1 MGMESILENRKNYQR
16 NKMLSVIR
24 SHENI
29 SRNDVKKITSYS
41 MTTVLNT
48 VDELIHEGLVYE
60 EICNDARI
68 GRRPVWLR
76 INPEGGYFL
85 GVGFNRNA
93 IYCVTLDFT
102 GKLIYEAEQDIR
114 SEEKVA
120 DTVLGM
126 IKKMIHDAIAFLG
139 EKSQKIIGIGV
150 GVPGYS
156 DINRGI
162 AISYG
167 HLQGWKNIPI
177 KEIIENEFHI
187 PCYMDNNVNVMIY
200 AYKWLIYGGR
210 CEDMLF
216 VSIRTGARVIPIINN
231 QPVCGTHGFS
241 GELGHVKINGGS
253 RICSCGRYGCL
264 NSEISDVAIV
274 NKIIDGIKVG
284 RFREIAEKVQN
295 DLDRITMTT
304 FIDSVRAGHEDS
316 LRLLEQVEGFIADVL
331 SMLVNIFAPKKIILF
346 GELAELGDIL
356 LDGVRE
362 QVSRDIIKEN
372 NNGLKIMASEFG
384 RNLGAMGAA
393 ALVIQNA
400 FEFLEEKI

>member
-102 GKLIYEAEQDIR
+102 GQLIYEAELDIG

-126 IKKMIHDAIAFLG
+126 IKKMIYDAIAFLG

-156 DINRGI
+156 DINKGI

>member
-102 GKLIYEAEQDIR
+102 GKLIYEAEQDIGL
-114 SEEKVA
+114 EEKVA

-126 IKKMIHDAIAFLG
+126 IKKMIYDAIAFLG

-156 DINRGI
+156 DINKGI

-284 RFREIAEKVQN
+284 RFREIAEKIQN

>member
-48 VDELIHEGLVYE
+48 VDELIHEGLVHE

-102 GKLIYEAEQDIR
+102 GKLIYEAEQDIGL
-114 SEEKVA
+114 EEKVA

-126 IKKMIHDAIAFLG
+126 IKKMIYDAIAFLG

-156 DINRGI
+156 DINKGI

-167 HLQGWKNIPI
+167 YLQGWKNIPI

-356 LDGVRE
+356 LDGVRK

>member
-102 GKLIYEAEQDIR
+102 GKLIYEAEQDIG

-126 IKKMIHDAIAFLG
+126 IKKMIYDAIAFLG

-156 DINRGI
+156 DINKGI

-231 QPVCGTHGFS
+231 QPVRGTHGFS

-274 NKIIDGIKVG
+274 KKIIDGIKVG

-356 LDGVRE
+356 LDGVRK

>member
-102 GKLIYEAEQDIR
+102 GQLIYEAEQDIG

-126 IKKMIHDAIAFLG
+126 IKKMIYDAIAFLG

-156 DINRGI
+156 DINKGI

-356 LDGVRE
+356 LDGVRK

>member
-1 MGMESILENRKNYQR
+1 M
-16 NKMLSVIR
+16 
-24 SHENI
+24 
-29 SRNDVKKITSYS
+29 
-41 MTTVLNT
+41 
-48 VDELIHEGLVYE
+48 
-60 EICNDARI
+60 
-68 GRRPVWLR
+68 
-76 INPEGGYFL
+76 
-85 GVGFNRNA
+85 
-93 IYCVTLDFT
+93 TLDFT
-102 GKLIYEAEQDIR
+102 GKLIYEAEQDIGL
-114 SEEKVA
+114 EEKVA

-126 IKKMIHDAIAFLG
+126 IKKMIYDAIAFLG

-156 DINRGI
+156 DINKGI

-316 LRLLEQVEGFIADVL
+316 LRLLEQVEGFIA
-331 SMLVNIFAPKKIILF
+331 VNIFAPKKIILF

-356 LDGVRE
+356 LDGVRK

>member
-76 INPEGGYFL
+76 INPDGGYFL

-102 GKLIYEAEQDIR
+102 GKLIYEAEQDIGL
-114 SEEKVA
+114 EEKVA

-126 IKKMIHDAIAFLG
+126 IKKMIYDAIAFLG

-156 DINRGI
+156 DINKGI

-356 LDGVRE
+356 LDGVRK

>member
-102 GKLIYEAEQDIR
+102 GKLIYEAEQDIGL
-114 SEEKVA
+114 EEKVA

-126 IKKMIHDAIAFLG
+126 IKKMIYDAIAFLG

-156 DINRGI
+156 DINKGI

-187 PCYMDNNVNVMIY
+187 PCYMDNNVNVMIF
-200 AYKWLIYGGR
+200 AYKWLIYGGK

>member
-48 VDELIHEGLVYE
+48 VEELIQEGLVYE
-60 EICNDARI
+60 ETCNDARI

-102 GKLIYEAEQDIR
+102 GKLIYEAEQDIGPD
-114 SEEKVA
+114 EKTA
-120 DTVLGM
+120 DRVLEM
-126 IKKMIHDAIAFLG
+126 IKKMIYEAIAFLG
-139 EKSQKIIGIGV
+139 EKSQKIIGIGI

-162 AISYG
+162 AISYS
-167 HLQGWKNIPI
+167 HLKGWKNIPV

-187 PCYMDNNVNVMIY
+187 PCYMDNNVNVMIF
-200 AYKWLIYGGR
+200 AYKWLVYGGK

-216 VSIRTGARVIPIINN
+216 VSIRTGARVIPIVNN
-231 QPVCGTHGFS
+231 QPVRGTHGYS

-284 RFREIAEKVQN
+284 RFREIAEEVEN
-295 DLDRITMTT
+295 DLNKITMTT

-316 LRLLEQVEGFIADVL
+316 LNLLEQVEGFIADVL
-331 SMLVNIFAPKKIILF
+331 SMLVNIFAPRKIVLF
-346 GELAELGDIL
+346 GELAELGDTL

-362 QVSRDIIKEN
+362 KVSRDIIEEN

-400 FEFLEEKI
+400 FEYLEEKI

>member
-102 GKLIYEAEQDIR
+102 GKLIYEAEQDIGL
-114 SEEKVA
+114 EEKVA

-156 DINRGI
+156 DINKGI

-356 LDGVRE
+356 LDGVRK

>member
-102 GKLIYEAEQDIR
+102 GQLIYEAEQDIG

-126 IKKMIHDAIAFLG
+126 IKKMIYDAIAFLG

-156 DINRGI
+156 DINKGI

-284 RFREIAEKVQN
+284 RFREIAEKAQN

>member
-48 VDELIHEGLVYE
+48 VDELIREGLVYE
-60 EICNDARI
+60 ETCSDARI

-76 INPEGGYFL
+76 INPEGGYFF

-102 GKLIYEAEQDIR
+102 GKLIYEAEQDIGP
-114 SEEKVA
+114 EEKIA
-120 DTVLGM
+120 DRVLQM
-126 IKKMIHDAIAFLG
+126 IKKMIYEAIEFLG
-139 EKSQKIIGIGV
+139 EKSQKIIGIGM
-150 GVPGYS
+150 GIPGYS
-156 DINRGI
+156 DINKGI

-200 AYKWLIYGGR
+200 AYKWLVYGGK

-216 VSIRTGARVIPIINN
+216 VSIRTGARVIPIVNN
-231 QPVCGTHGFS
+231 QPVRGTHGYS
-241 GELGHVKINGGS
+241 GELGHVRINGGS

-284 RFREIAEKVQN
+284 RFREIAEEIEN
-295 DLDRITMTT
+295 DLDKITMTT

-316 LRLLEQVEGFIADVL
+316 LRLLDQVEGFIADVL
-331 SMLVNIFAPKKIILF
+331 SMLINIFAPRKIVLF

-372 NNGLKIMASEFG
+372 NNGLKIMTSEFG

>member
-102 GKLIYEAEQDIR
+102 GKLIYEAEQDIGL
-114 SEEKVA
+114 EEKVA

-156 DINRGI
+156 DINKGI

>member
-48 VDELIHEGLVYE
+48 VDELIQEGLVYE
-60 EICNDARI
+60 ETCNDARI

-102 GKLIYEAEQDIR
+102 GTLIYEAEQDIGPD
-114 SEEKVA
+114 EKVA
-120 DTVLGM
+120 DKVLEM
-126 IKKMIHDAIAFLG
+126 IKKMIRDGIEFLG
-139 EKSQKIIGIGV
+139 EKSQKIIGIGM
-150 GVPGYS
+150 GIPGYS
-156 DINRGI
+156 DINTGI

-200 AYKWLIYGGR
+200 AYKWLVYGGR

-216 VSIRTGARVIPIINN
+216 VSIRTGARVIPIVNN
-231 QPVCGTHGFS
+231 QPVRGTHGYS

-274 NKIIDGIKVG
+274 NKIIDGVKVG
-284 RFREIAEKVQN
+284 RFREIAEEVEN
-295 DLDRITMTT
+295 DLDKITMTT

-331 SMLVNIFAPKKIILF
+331 SMLVNIFAPRKIVLF

-372 NNGLKIMASEFG
+372 NSGLKIMASEFG

-400 FEFLEEKI
+400 FEFLEETI

>member
-1 MGMESILENRKNYQR
+1 M
-16 NKMLSVIR
+16 
-24 SHENI
+24 
-29 SRNDVKKITSYS
+29 
-41 MTTVLNT
+41 
-48 VDELIHEGLVYE
+48 
-60 EICNDARI
+60 
-68 GRRPVWLR
+68 
-76 INPEGGYFL
+76 
-85 GVGFNRNA
+85 
-93 IYCVTLDFT
+93 TLDFT
-102 GKLIYEAEQDIR
+102 GKLIYEAEQDIG

-126 IKKMIHDAIAFLG
+126 IKKMIYEAIAFLG

-156 DINRGI
+156 DINKGI

-331 SMLVNIFAPKKIILF
+331 SMLVNIFAPKKIVLF

>member
-102 GKLIYEAEQDIR
+102 GKLIYEAEQDIGL
-114 SEEKVA
+114 EEKVA

-156 DINRGI
+156 DINKGI

-284 RFREIAEKVQN
+284 RFREVAEKVQN

>member
-24 SHENI
+24 SNKNV
-29 SRNDVKKITSYS
+29 SRNDVKKITSLS

-48 VDELIHEGLVYE
+48 IDELIQEGLVYE
-60 EICNDARI
+60 EICSDARI

-93 IYCVTLDFT
+93 IYCVVLDFA
-102 GKLIYEAEQDIR
+102 GKLIYEAELDIGPN
-114 SEEKVA
+114 EKTA
-120 DTVLGM
+120 YIVLEM
-126 IKKMIHDAIAFLG
+126 IKKMIYESIAFLG
-139 EKSQKIIGIGV
+139 EKSTKIIGIGV

-156 DINRGI
+156 DVNKGI
-162 AISYG
+162 AISYS
-167 HLQGWKNIPI
+167 HLKDWSNVPVKD
-177 KEIIENEFHI
+177 IIEKEFNI
-187 PCYMDNNVNVMIY
+187 PCYMDNNVNVMIF
-200 AYKWLIYGGR
+200 AYKWLVYGGK

-216 VSIRTGARVIPIINN
+216 VSIRTGARVIPIVNN

-253 RICSCGRYGCL
+253 RICSCGQYGCL

-284 RFREIAEKVQN
+284 RFREIAEEIKGYM
-295 DLDRITMTT
+295 DRITITT

-316 LRLLEQVEGFIADVL
+316 LRLLNQVGGFIADAL
-331 SMLVNIFAPKKIILF
+331 SMLVNIFAPRKIVLF
-346 GELAELGDIL
+346 GELTELGDTL

-362 QVSRDIIKEN
+362 QVSQNIIKEN
-372 NNGLKIMASEFG
+372 NNGLEIMASEFG

-400 FEFLEEKI
+400 FKFLEEKI

>member
-102 GKLIYEAEQDIR
+102 GKLIYEAEQDIGL
-114 SEEKVA
+114 EEKVA

-126 IKKMIHDAIAFLG
+126 IKKMIYDAIAFLG

-156 DINRGI
+156 DINKGI

>member
-1 MGMESILENRKNYQR
+1 M
-16 NKMLSVIR
+16 
-24 SHENI
+24 
-29 SRNDVKKITSYS
+29 
-41 MTTVLNT
+41 
-48 VDELIHEGLVYE
+48 
-60 EICNDARI
+60 
-68 GRRPVWLR
+68 
-76 INPEGGYFL
+76 
-85 GVGFNRNA
+85 
-93 IYCVTLDFT
+93 TLDFT
-102 GKLIYEAEQDIR
+102 GKLIYEAEQDIG

-126 IKKMIHDAIAFLG
+126 IKKMIYDAIAFLG

-156 DINRGI
+156 DINKGI

>member
-102 GKLIYEAEQDIR
+102 GQLIYEAEQDIG

-126 IKKMIHDAIAFLG
+126 IKKMIYDAIAFLG

-156 DINRGI
+156 DINKGI